1 MVLYIL
7 TTILFVILAY
17 RMPCNGDYY
26 EDEERLNELK
36 EKERVIEVRSYNTKC
51 GIWTY
56 FTADDGQ
63 IDLQKYDYL
72 VIGTLESYYG
82 MREYFGEE
90 QLIPIYLA
98 VWTWRSQMMRRLS

>member
-1 MVLYIL
+1 MEYF
-7 TTILFVILAY
+7 FV
-17 RMPCNGDYY
+17 
-26 EDEERLNELK
+26 DEERLNELK

-72 VIGTLESYYG
+72 VIGTSGILLWDAGVFWEKNS
-82 MREYFGEE
+82 
-90 QLIPIYLA
+90 
-98 VWTWRSQMMRRLS
+98 